1 MSIHVARPVTVTP
14 TGRRPGTAAVQVN
27 LLGGLQVRVGT
38 AVLGP
43 RQLGGVKPRH
53 LLIALAVARGV
64 PVSKEALVSILWG
77 DDRPTAATAT
87 LESYVSVLRK
97 HLQVPGAPRQGTI
110 MTSAGSYSLD
120 LDQVDLDVVTLARD
134 VGRVLHPS
142 VRPEVALPLLRR
154 TLAVAR
160 TPLLPD
166 EASALWLDAARAEHE
181 RMTSEWL
188 VAAAEKVVD
197 LAPGDATRWARQAIA
212 ADPLDE
218 GAWYAYLHSKDVSGH
233 HAEGLRAYARCRKVF
248 ADELGCAPGPRLQ
261 EMYGRLLGGPDAGDS
276 ELEGLIDAVVRLHR
290 ASRGGF
296 AAGDVPASGP
306 DSGTGGRGPAA
317 DEARRALAALV
328 RCASSAPSRPIRS
341 ASA

>member
-1 MSIHVARPVTVTP
+1 MSIHVARTVSTAP
-14 TGRRPGTAAVQVN
+14 SGRPLGTAAVQVS
-27 LLGGLQVRVGT
+27 LLGGLHVRVGT
-38 AVLGP
+38 AVVGP

-77 DDRPTAATAT
+77 DDRPAAATAT
-87 LESYVSVLRK
+87 LESYVCVLRK

-110 MTSAGSYSLD
+110 MTRAGCYSLD
-120 LDQVDLDVVTLARD
+120 LDQVDLDVAALARD
-134 VGRVLHPS
+134 VGRALHPS
-142 VRPEVALPLLRR
+142 VRPDLALPLLRR

-197 LAPGDATRWARQAIA
+197 LAPGDATRWARQAIE
-212 ADPLDE
+212 ADSLDE

-233 HAEGLRAYARCRKVF
+233 HAEGL
-248 ADELGCAPGPRLQ
+248 
-261 EMYGRLLGGPDAGDS
+261 S
-276 ELEGLIDAVVRLHR
+276 EAVVRLHR
-290 ASRGGF
+290 VSRGGF
-296 AAGDVPASGP
+296 AAGDVPDSGP
-306 DSGTGGRGPAA
+306 DSGTGRRGPAA
-317 DEARRALAALV
+317 NEARHALAALV
-328 RCASSAPSRPIRS
+328 RCASSAPSRPIR
-341 ASA
+341 

>member
-1 MSIHVARPVTVTP
+1 MC
-14 TGRRPGTAAVQVN
+14 
-27 LLGGLQVRVGT
+27 
-38 AVLGP
+38 
-43 RQLGGVKPRH
+43 
-53 LLIALAVARGV
+53 
-64 PVSKEALVSILWG
+64 
-77 DDRPTAATAT
+77 
-87 LESYVSVLRK
+87 VLRK

-110 MTSAGSYSLD
+110 MTRAGCYSLD
-120 LDQVDLDVVTLARD
+120 LDQVDLDVAALARD

-142 VRPEVALPLLRR
+142 VRPELALPMLRR
-154 TLAVAR
+154 ALAVAR

-197 LAPGDATRWARQAIA
+197 IAPGDATRWARQAIE

-261 EMYGRLLGGPDAGDS
+261 EMYARLLGGPATADP
-276 ELEGLIDAVVRLHR
+276 ELEGLIEAVVRFTGSL
-290 ASRGGF
+290 
-296 AAGDVPASGP
+296 AAGTPTGTSPTPARTPGP
-306 DSGTGGRGPAA
+306 RSRGPAA
-317 DEARRALAALV
+317 DEARRTLAALV

>member
-1 MSIHVARPVTVTP
+1 MSIHMARTVTTAP
-14 TGRRPGTAAVQVN
+14 TGRRTGTAAVQVS
-27 LLGGLQVRVGT
+27 LLGGLHVRVGAT
-38 AVLGP
+38 ALGP

-64 PVSKEALVSILWG
+64 PVSKERLVSILWV
-77 DDRPTAATAT
+77 DERPAASTAT
-87 LESYVSVLRK
+87 LESYVCVLRK

-110 MTSAGSYSLD
+110 MTRAGCYSLD
-120 LDQVDLDVVTLARD
+120 LDQVDLDVAALVRD
-134 VGRVLHPS
+134 VGRALHPS
-142 VRPEVALPLLRR
+142 VRPELALPLLRR

-197 LAPGDATRWARQAIA
+197 IAPGDATRWACQAIE
-212 ADPLDE
+212 ADPLNE

-233 HAEGLRAYARCRKVF
+233 HAEGLRAYAQCRKVF

-261 EMYGRLLGGPDAGDS
+261 EMYARLLGGPAAADP
-276 ELEGLIDAVVRLHR
+276 ELEGLIEAVVRLHR
-290 ASRGGF
+290 VSRGGY
-296 AAGDVPASGP
+296 ADGEVPDSGPASGTASR
-306 DSGTGGRGPAA
+306 DPAA
-317 DEARRALAALV
+317 DEARRTLAALV
-328 RCASSAPSRPIRS
+328 RCASSAPPRPIRS